1 MTNQKKIVTKFTKF
15 SAKCTW
21 KIRKKI
27 REIDSTNLKESRIQP
42 TKAQYRKNFK
52 LTITRLPVS
61 VRWSFV
67 SVRVL
72 MTVSV
77 LLRILVSISVS
88 VIQRADSGW
97 PSPSVFFDV
106 IVFGWNGIITVFDIQ
121 GLFFVIFLSIS
132 IFTDFFDGIINVA
145 GVVLRS
151 VGFFVSIRTAAM
163 KKKILETLGLYKY
176 LVLLKKVFSEIG
188 EFYADKTNNLA

>member
-1 MTNQKKIVTKFTKF
+1 
-15 SAKCTW
+15 
-21 KIRKKI
+21 
-27 REIDSTNLKESRIQP
+27 
-42 TKAQYRKNFK
+42 
-52 LTITRLPVS
+52 
-61 VRWSFV
+61 
-67 SVRVL
+67 

-77 LLRILVSISVS
+77 LLRILVSVS

-106 IVFGWNGIITVFDIQ
+106 IVFGWNGIVTVFDIQ

>member
-1 MTNQKKIVTKFTKF
+1 M
-15 SAKCTW
+15 
-21 KIRKKI
+21 
-27 REIDSTNLKESRIQP
+27 
-42 TKAQYRKNFK
+42 KNFK
-52 LTITRLPVS
+52 LTITRFLVS
-61 VRWSFV
+61 VGWPFV

-77 LLRILVSISVS
+77 LLGILVSISVS

-106 IVFGWNGIITVFDIQ
+106 IVFGWNGIVTVFDIQ
-121 GLFFVIFLSIS
+121 GLFFVVFLSIS

-151 VGFFVSIRTAAM
+151 VGFFVSVRITAM
-163 KKKILETLGLYKY
+163 KKKNIRNVGIVQVLA
-176 LVLLKKVFSEIG
+176 LLKKVKRILRRQ
-188 EFYADKTNNLA
+188 DQ

>member
-1 MTNQKKIVTKFTKF
+1 
-15 SAKCTW
+15 
-21 KIRKKI
+21 
-27 REIDSTNLKESRIQP
+27 
-42 TKAQYRKNFK
+42 
-52 LTITRLPVS
+52 
-61 VRWSFV
+61 
-67 SVRVL
+67 

-77 LLRILVSISVS
+77 LLRILVSVSGLLRILVSVSVLLRILVSIS

-106 IVFGWNGIITVFDIQ
+106 IVFGWNGIVTVFDIQ

-151 VGFFVSIRTAAM
+151 VGFFVSIRTITM
-163 KKKILETLGLYKY
+163 L
-176 LVLLKKVFSEIG
+176 LVSTIH
-188 EFYADKTNNLA
+188 